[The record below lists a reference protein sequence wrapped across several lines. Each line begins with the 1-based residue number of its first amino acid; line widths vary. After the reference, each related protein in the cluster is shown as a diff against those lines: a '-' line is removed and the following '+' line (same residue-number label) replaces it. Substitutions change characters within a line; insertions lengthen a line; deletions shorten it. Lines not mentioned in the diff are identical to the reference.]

1 MKANA
6 PKRKIFDAVDMLT
19 GESPAQTTETA
30 AGGVQ
35 MLPVDK
41 VKAFHDHPF
50 RMYEGE
56 RLNVMV
62 ESVKEHGVLSPVIV
76 RKVGKGY
83 EMLSGHNRQNAAKIA
98 GLTDIP
104 AIVKEG
110 ISDEEAYIYVIETN
124 VIQRS
129 FGDLLPS
136 EKATVMGMQYDKV
149 RCQGK
154 RNDIIRELQILNG
167 ETPTETCGHN
177 GHRFKTRDVLA
188 EEYGYSSRSAA
199 RYLRINSLIR
209 SFKDLVDDNK
219 IALLAAVDVSY
230 LSEEEQETVYKVIS
244 AMGVKLK
251 PKMAEE
257 LRKHGGE
264 LTEDMTESLIEAMIV
279 RNTSPDDGT
288 RVKLP
293 DNICEKYFT
302 GMSAVQM
309 AEVVSQALEAWFSG
323 KEAAYVQ
330 R

>member
-30 AGGVQ
+30 SGGVQ

-41 VKAFHDHPF
+41 IKAFHDHPF
-50 RMYEGE
+50 RLYEGE
-56 RLNVMV
+56 RLNDMV

-98 GLTDIP
+98 GLTEIP

-209 SFKDLVDDNK
+209 PFKDLVDDNK

-257 LRKHGGE
+257 LRKHGGK
-264 LTEDMTESLIEAMIV
+264 LTENMTESLIEAMIV
-279 RNTSPDDGT
+279 RKTSPDDGT

-330 R
+330 Q

>member
-41 VKAFHDHPF
+41 IKAFHDHPF
-50 RMYEGE
+50 RLYEGE
-56 RLNVMV
+56 RLNDMV
-62 ESVKEHGVLSPVIV
+62 ESVKEHGVLNPVIV

-98 GLTDIP
+98 GLTEIP

-209 SFKDLVDDNK
+209 PFKDLVDDNK

-257 LRKHGGE
+257 LRKHGGK
-264 LTEDMTESLIEAMIV
+264 LTENMTESLIEAMIV
-279 RNTSPDDGT
+279 RKTSPDDGT

>member
-1 MKANA
+1 
-6 PKRKIFDAVDMLT
+6 
-19 GESPAQTTETA
+19 
-30 AGGVQ
+30 
-35 MLPVDK
+35 
-41 VKAFHDHPF
+41 
-50 RMYEGE
+50 
-56 RLNVMV
+56 
-62 ESVKEHGVLSPVIV
+62 
-76 RKVGKGY
+76 
-83 EMLSGHNRQNAAKIA
+83 
-98 GLTDIP
+98 
-104 AIVKEG
+104 
-110 ISDEEAYIYVIETN
+110 
-124 VIQRS
+124 
-129 FGDLLPS
+129 
-136 EKATVMGMQYDKV
+136 MGMQYDKV

-209 SFKDLVDDNK
+209 PFKDLVDDNK

-257 LRKHGGE
+257 LRKHGGK
-264 LTEDMTESLIEAMIV
+264 LTENMTESLIEAMIV
-279 RNTSPDDGT
+279 RKTSPDDGT

>member
-30 AGGVQ
+30 AVGVQ

-41 VKAFHDHPF
+41 IKAFHDHPF
-50 RMYEGE
+50 RLYEGE
-56 RLNVMV
+56 RLNDMV
-62 ESVKEHGVLSPVIV
+62 ESVKEHGVLNPVIV

-98 GLTDIP
+98 GLTEIP

-209 SFKDLVDDNK
+209 PFKDLVDDNK

-257 LRKHGGE
+257 LRKHGGK
-264 LTEDMTESLIEAMIV
+264 LTENMTESLIEAMIV
-279 RNTSPDDGT
+279 RKTSPDDGT

>member
-1 MKANA
+1 M
-6 PKRKIFDAVDMLT
+6 
-19 GESPAQTTETA
+19 
-30 AGGVQ
+30 
-35 MLPVDK
+35 
-41 VKAFHDHPF
+41 
-50 RMYEGE
+50 
-56 RLNVMV
+56 
-62 ESVKEHGVLSPVIV
+62 
-76 RKVGKGY
+76 
-83 EMLSGHNRQNAAKIA
+83 
-98 GLTDIP
+98 
-104 AIVKEG
+104 
-110 ISDEEAYIYVIETN
+110 
-124 VIQRS
+124 
-129 FGDLLPS
+129 
-136 EKATVMGMQYDKV
+136 

-209 SFKDLVDDNK
+209 PFKDLVDDNK

-264 LTEDMTESLIEAMIV
+264 LTEAMTENLIEGMIV
-279 RNTSPDDGT
+279 RKASCDEGT

-293 DNICEKYFT
+293 DNICEKYFS
-302 GMSAVQM
+302 GMNAVQM
-309 AEVVSQALEAWFSG
+309 AEVVTQVLEARFTG

-330 R
+330 Q

>member
-41 VKAFHDHPF
+41 IEAFHDHPF
-50 RMYEGE
+50 RLYQGE
-56 RLNVMV
+56 RLNDMV
-62 ESVKEHGVLSPVIV
+62 ESVKEHGVLNPVIV
-76 RKVGKGY
+76 RKAGKEY

-98 GLTDIP
+98 GLTEIP

-209 SFKDLVDDNK
+209 PFKDLVDDNK

-264 LTEDMTESLIEAMIV
+264 LTENMTESLIEAMIV
-279 RNTSPDDGT
+279 RKASCDDGT

-302 GMSAVQM
+302 GMNAVQM
-309 AEVVSQALEAWFSG
+309 AEVVTQALEAWFAG

-330 R
+330 Q

>member
-19 GESPAQTTETA
+19 GESSAQTTETA
-30 AGGVQ
+30 SGGVQ

-41 VKAFHDHPF
+41 IKAFHDHPF
-50 RMYEGE
+50 RLYEGE
-56 RLNVMV
+56 RLNDMV

-76 RKVGKGY
+76 RKIGKGY

-209 SFKDLVDDNK
+209 PFKDLVDDNK

-257 LRKHGGE
+257 LRKYGGE
-264 LTEDMTESLIEAMIV
+264 LTEDMTESLIEGMIV
-279 RNTSPDDGT
+279 RKASCDDGT

-293 DNICEKYFT
+293 DNICEKYFS
-302 GMSAVQM
+302 GMNAVQM
-309 AEVVSQALEAWFSG
+309 AEVVVQALEAWFTG

-330 R
+330 Q

>member
-62 ESVKEHGVLSPVIV
+62 ESVKEHGVLSTVIV